1 MVQFDAMTLIS
12 AGILS
17 VVLLAAPQAQ
27 APDQRAEAERLARS
41 GAHAEAL
48 KQFQALA
55 ALNPDDIDARLW
67 IARLHTQ
74 MGHPER
80 AADVYQSIVAAQPQ
94 NVDALIGLGETLT
107 LLSRFRE
114 GADAL
119 SRAEALAPDRPAI
132 LAAQGRLH
140 RSAGRSTLALAY
152 FERALA
158 LEPSN
163 VEAQTALDS
172 LRAERA
178 HRLDASYYFERFDRD
193 PDSTDVPDTHAGTVE
208 INVRAGDKLRVFGGF
223 QHLRKFDRDED
234 RGGGGIEW
242 FVRRDIRLRAGTMIG
257 GATDVLPEADTSVD
271 LELLRP
277 RLAWLIGFRH
287 LDFDSSSTFLWS
299 PGLTV
304 SLTDRLAVTI
314 RYYHSES
321 DFNDSRAVTGNDG
334 FSLKATGRVG
344 RRLWLNGGYA
354 RGFEGLPLITV
365 ERSTQFS
372 ADNLSAGIRFDVT
385 PFTSI
390 GGAFEH
396 QWREFD
402 TRVATA
408 TINFIQRF

>member
-1 MVQFDAMTLIS
+1 MTLTS
-12 AGILS
+12 AALLG
-17 VVLLAAPQAQ
+17 VVLLGAPQAQ
-27 APDQRAEAERLARS
+27 PPAPDQRAEAERLARS

-48 KQFQALA
+48 KRFQALA
-55 ALNPDDIDARLW
+55 AVNPDDIDARLW

-94 NVDALIGLGETLT
+94 NVDALLGLGEALT
-107 LLSRFRE
+107 LASRFRE
-114 GADAL
+114 GGDAL

-132 LAAQGRLH
+132 LTAQGRLH

-163 VEAQTALDS
+163 AEAQMALDA

-178 HRLDASYYFERFDRD
+178 HRLDASYYFERFDVD
-193 PDSTDVPDTHAGTVE
+193 PDPDADVPDTHAGTVE
-208 INVRAGDKLRVFGGF
+208 INLRAGDKVRVFGGF

-242 FVRRDIRLRAGTMIG
+242 FVRRDIRLRAGGLFG
-257 GATDVLPEADTSVD
+257 GGTEVLPDADTSVD
-271 LELLRP
+271 LEFLRS
-277 RLAWLIGFRH
+277 RVAWLLGFRH

-299 PGLTV
+299 PGLTL
-304 SLTDRLAVTI
+304 SLSDRLAVTF

-321 DFNDSRAVTGNDG
+321 DFNDFRAITGNDG

-344 RRLWLNGGYA
+344 RRVWLNGGYA
-354 RGFEGLPLITV
+354 RGFEGLALITA

-372 ADNLSAGIRFDVT
+372 ADNLSGGIRFDAT

-402 TRVATA
+402 MRVATA
-408 TINFIQRF
+408 TINLIQRF